1 VVDALA
7 QEQAERRREEL
18 NGLYVALTR
27 AQTTLV
33 ISSLEPHIKNAGSW
47 WQRLE
52 ALATEVQWSGEVA
65 TLPAAPVLPAASV
78 TLKIL
83 PNVSLAPVE
92 CAQSAIKKVAITGGD
107 GQVPG
112 AVDSLESRIGQAMH
126 RLLQW
131 VEPLPA
137 GVNDSPWTVAQCDRV
152 AVEFA
157 LDTSQLQQA
166 QGMAVAI
173 LRGKGAWAW
182 DTTQLAWAANEVP
195 ITQGGRMLYM
205 DRLVQNASTQEWWIL
220 DYKSSASPLEQ
231 PELLAQLAGYRAAVA
246 KAYPGQTVRAAFLTA
261 QGALLEPI
269 Y

>member
-1 VVDALA
+1 M
-7 QEQAERRREEL
+7 
-18 NGLYVALTR
+18 GKC
-27 AQTTLV
+27 
-33 ISSLEPHIKNAGSW
+33 P
-47 WQRLE
+47 
-52 ALATEVQWSGEVA
+52 
-65 TLPAAPVLPAASV
+65 
-78 TLKIL
+78 
-83 PNVSLAPVE
+83 
-92 CAQSAIKKVAITGGD
+92 
-107 GQVPG
+107 
-112 AVDSLESRIGQAMH
+112 AVDSLSPIGQAMH

-182 DTTQLAWAANEVP
+182 DTMQLAWAANEVP

-220 DYKSSASPLEQ
+220 DYKSSARRWSSPSCWRS
-231 PELLAQLAGYRAAVA
+231 AGRTAVA
-246 KAYPGQTVRAAFLTA
+246 KIRGKRCARRF
-261 QGALLEPI
+261 
-269 Y
+269 